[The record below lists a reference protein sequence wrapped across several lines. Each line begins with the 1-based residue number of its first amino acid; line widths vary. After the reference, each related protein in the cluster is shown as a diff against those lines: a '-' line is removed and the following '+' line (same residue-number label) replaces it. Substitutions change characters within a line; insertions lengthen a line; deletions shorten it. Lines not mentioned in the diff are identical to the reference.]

1 MLAEQFGKLVRDQR
15 VRKRLRQVD
24 VARSAA
30 VSRTVL
36 SRLEQGRAQPV
47 QTDVLDRLLQVLEIS
62 PQVVAR
68 SGPDAARRQAR
79 LELQSRLEQQRI
91 RHLRLA
97 IELVDD
103 EVAAPIMI
111 AKAWA
116 TVQLW
121 RRNATC
127 NSYYIERWSEVLR
140 LSPRKMAKAMASL
153 GDWEDAL
160 FQNSPWSW
168 AWN

>member
-1 MLAEQFGKLVRDQR
+1 MLSEQFGNLVRDQR
-15 VRKRLRQVD
+15 VRKGLRQVD
-24 VARSAA
+24 VARSAG

-47 QTDVLDRLLQVLEIS
+47 QTDVLDRLLHVLEIS

-79 LELQSRLEQQRI
+79 LELQSKLEQQRI

-103 EVAAPIMI
+103 ERAASIMI
-111 AKAWA
+111 AKARE
-116 TVQLW
+116 TVKLW

-127 NSYYIERWSEVLR
+127 NAHYIERWSELLR
-140 LSPRKMAKAMASL
+140 LPPRKMAKAMASL

-168 AWN
+168 VWN

>member
-1 MLAEQFGKLVRDQR
+1 MLASQFGDLIRDQR
-15 VRKRLRQVD
+15 LRRGLRQVD
-24 VARSAA
+24 VARSAR

-36 SRLEQGRAQPV
+36 SRLEQGGAQPV
-47 QTDVLDRLLQVLEIS
+47 QTDVLDRLFQVLELN

-68 SGPDAARRQAR
+68 VGPDASRVQAR
-79 LELQSRLEQQRI
+79 LELRSELEQQRV

-97 IELVDD
+97 IELVGDQ
-103 EVAAPIMI
+103 VAASLMI
-111 AKAWA
+111 AKARE

-121 RRNATC
+121 RRKTTC
-127 NSYYIERWSEVLR
+127 SQYYIDRWSELLR
-140 LSPRKMAKAMASL
+140 LPPQKLAKAMASL
-153 GDWEDAL
+153 GDWEGAL